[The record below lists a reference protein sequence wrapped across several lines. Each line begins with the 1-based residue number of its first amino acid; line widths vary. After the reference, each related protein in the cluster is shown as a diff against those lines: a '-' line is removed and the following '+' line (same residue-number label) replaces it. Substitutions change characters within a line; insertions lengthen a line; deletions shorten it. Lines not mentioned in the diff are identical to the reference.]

1 MSTQGLEGLERTVQL
16 THIWINDL
24 DRRLEWNNKARSY
37 RLLKAVLHSLRDSLH
52 VKEVADL
59 GAQLP
64 ALLRGAFYEQ
74 WKPVSIEPRK
84 NNVAEFLAQVQL
96 SFIKDPLI
104 NPAGAV
110 MAVFHLLTQ
119 KVTEGEIEDVK
130 RCLPPE
136 VRAFWPEMHKTPG
149 ARPH

>member
-24 DRRLEWNNKARSY
+24 DRRLKWNDKARSY

-74 WKPVSIEPRK
+74 WKPLAIEPRK
-84 NNVAEFLAQVQL
+84 KQRRRIF
-96 SFIKDPLI
+96 
-104 NPAGAV
+104 GASTT
-110 MAVFHLLTQ
+110 VFHQ
-119 KVTEGEIEDVK
+119 GPIDKSRRGRDGRVSAADAKNNRG
-130 RCLPPE
+130 
-136 VRAFWPEMHKTPG
+136 G
-149 ARPH
+149 N